1 MPSGK
6 TVIGSEANVATS
18 SSSLPEER
26 LAQIETDGVVDSW
39 EESKW
44 VRHLGRLQRKGKF
57 EDALSAPSSTVK
69 MSGHEEHMGH
79 HEEGAFP
86 QEGNW
91 QRLES
96 LMEQLLQVSVVN
108 AQNAQALFK
117 DKGKEPAGSSGGG
130 GDMGTFKPIKPTLF
144 SGQRDSLVIDKW
156 IRDTE
161 SFFRNSKM
169 DERNW
174 PSVVSHF
181 LEGDAYNWFLVE
193 ERNDPYLSWRT
204 LKTNLRSYFVP
215 KNEDNRVLDDW
226 RALAQGETKLQEYVG
241 KYRQMMLRTDHLD
254 WEKVRLHGFLYGL
267 KEWARREI
275 EKQNPTTYV
284 EALEMAERLADA
296 DARRK
301 NTSNAKPAASTP
313 NTNTA
318 NRSQATPGASR
329 NEQTGSAGYVP
340 NRNFGN
346 YRGGGPA
353 FPTASNR
360 SYSVNQGG
368 SASSGRSIG
377 WRPCKHCG
385 GEHLDYRCPK
395 MNSQSRVNAAWANEA
410 PQERGAPS
418 NVQITEITDHEAE
431 SSNSREQSQGP
442 VRMGAIRASLHTLT
456 ARVKAVPSMYVQARI
471 NGQCQNAMIDSGA
484 SHNFISPQCAR
495 RLGIRTSKL
504 GGGRSISV
512 GFVQG
517 EDSDT
522 SMAFDVMV
530 QIGEWRA
537 KMDFIV
543 VPMDSYDMMLG
554 LIWFDNYVMS
564 LYGKGVNQ
572 VMLDM
577 NGRGVAVPII
587 RSNEVIKATKP
598 SAEVKPKANP
608 PPYIPPQV
616 RGQASKLQAAK
627 MTPQPMHA
635 TKGKA
640 RWDDLV
646 PDSLWMSPKQT
657 ERAIRQGAQVHCC
670 VMKVQVQ
677 NSEEDVIS
685 SDEILDQ
692 IGNASK
698 TDPGVL
704 RMMQNW
710 RQGKTAVGL
719 FDLRDGLWYAHDR
732 IYVPDEPSLKAKLLW
747 ETHDCKIAG
756 HGGQKRSFEKL
767 SRHFYWP
774 KMQEDVVEYVRT
786 CPTCQLVKAQRIRP
800 AGLLMSMPTPSR
812 PWDVISMDFIVDLP
826 ESHGFTM
833 IFVVVDYFSKQ
844 AHFIPAKPPL
854 TAYQTA
860 RLFFKNVFKSHGL
873 PLAIVSD
880 RDGRFLSDMWQ
891 ELFKLLGTQLRFS
904 SAYHPQT
911 DGQTERI
918 NQGIED
924 YIRSYVQADQKDWA
938 DFLEVLEF
946 QYNSSVHTGT
956 GYAPFELATG
966 KEVITPMAL
975 ASGAIHAQDL
985 DAEEFLANWQ
995 KRMEVAR
1002 RHLVTYKEKYVA
1014 KANEKARAEFFQAG
1028 DLVLVSSQNINLPA
1042 NLTPKFNHR
1051 YYGPYRIVRDFNN
1064 VSYQLELPTN
1074 VKIHNVFHVSLLK
1087 RFHVDKKFGR
1097 HVPLLDKGVNPFE
1110 PEIIL
1115 KHRFVRKYPEFYV
1128 KWRGRPMSDCTWVP
1142 EDRVIAMDKQLLLR
1156 YYNMPELRHMPRI

>member
-1 MPSGK
+1 
-6 TVIGSEANVATS
+6 
-18 SSSLPEER
+18 
-26 LAQIETDGVVDSW
+26 
-39 EESKW
+39 
-44 VRHLGRLQRKGKF
+44 
-57 EDALSAPSSTVK
+57 

-130 GDMGTFKPIKPTLF
+130 GDMGTFKPIKPTPF

-226 RALAQGETKLQEYVG
+226 RALAQGKTKLQEYVE

-284 EALEMAERLADA
+284 EALEMPERLADA

-564 LYGKGVNQ
+564 LYGKGV
-572 VMLDM
+572 VLLS
-577 NGRGVAVPII
+577 GR
-587 RSNEVIKATKP
+587 S
-598 SAEVKPKANP
+598 
-608 PPYIPPQV
+608 
-616 RGQASKLQAAK
+616 
-627 MTPQPMHA
+627 
-635 TKGKA
+635 
-640 RWDDLV
+640 
-646 PDSLWMSPKQT
+646 
-657 ERAIRQGAQVHCC
+657 
-670 VMKVQVQ
+670 
-677 NSEEDVIS
+677 
-685 SDEILDQ
+685 
-692 IGNASK
+692 
-698 TDPGVL
+698 
-704 RMMQNW
+704 
-710 RQGKTAVGL
+710 
-719 FDLRDGLWYAHDR
+719 
-732 IYVPDEPSLKAKLLW
+732 
-747 ETHDCKIAG
+747 
-756 HGGQKRSFEKL
+756 
-767 SRHFYWP
+767 
-774 KMQEDVVEYVRT
+774 
-786 CPTCQLVKAQRIRP
+786 
-800 AGLLMSMPTPSR
+800 
-812 PWDVISMDFIVDLP
+812 
-826 ESHGFTM
+826 
-833 IFVVVDYFSKQ
+833 
-844 AHFIPAKPPL
+844 
-854 TAYQTA
+854 
-860 RLFFKNVFKSHGL
+860 
-873 PLAIVSD
+873 
-880 RDGRFLSDMWQ
+880 GR
-891 ELFKLLGTQLRFS
+891 R
-904 SAYHPQT
+904 
-911 DGQTERI
+911 
-918 NQGIED
+918 
-924 YIRSYVQADQKDWA
+924 
-938 DFLEVLEF
+938 
-946 QYNSSVHTGT
+946 
-956 GYAPFELATG
+956 
-966 KEVITPMAL
+966 
-975 ASGAIHAQDL
+975 
-985 DAEEFLANWQ
+985 
-995 KRMEVAR
+995 
-1002 RHLVTYKEKYVA
+1002 
-1014 KANEKARAEFFQAG
+1014 
-1028 DLVLVSSQNINLPA
+1028 
-1042 NLTPKFNHR
+1042 
-1051 YYGPYRIVRDFNN
+1051 
-1064 VSYQLELPTN
+1064 
-1074 VKIHNVFHVSLLK
+1074 
-1087 RFHVDKKFGR
+1087 
-1097 HVPLLDKGVNPFE
+1097 
-1110 PEIIL
+1110 
-1115 KHRFVRKYPEFYV
+1115 
-1128 KWRGRPMSDCTWVP
+1128 
-1142 EDRVIAMDKQLLLR
+1142 
-1156 YYNMPELRHMPRI
+1156 